1 MNAFTAN
8 IFRASEIFSV
18 IVIILLSGCKPAP
31 SVQIVKDLVVRHFE
45 TEKYHVIEVHI
56 GDVKS
61 LSPGEKTYMGTPG
74 YLVDITSITLEIKQ
88 DIGVPVQYKKGQ
100 LATFTNCR
108 MRIKEQPG
116 QIEKWIITE
125 ISGIP
130 VP

>member
-1 MNAFTAN
+1 MQSFKSSP
-8 IFRASEIFSV
+8 FRLWRLLSILV
-18 IVIILLSGCKPAP
+18 IVLLSACKPAP

-56 GDVKS
+56 GDVTS
-61 LSPGEKTYMGTPG
+61 LSPGEKTYMGTTG

-116 QIEKWIITE
+116 QTEKWIITE